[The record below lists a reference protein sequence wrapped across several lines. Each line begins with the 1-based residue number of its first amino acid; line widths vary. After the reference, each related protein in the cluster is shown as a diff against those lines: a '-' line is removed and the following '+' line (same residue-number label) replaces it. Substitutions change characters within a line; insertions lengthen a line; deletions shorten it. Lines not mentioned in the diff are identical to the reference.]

1 MVPFLLDLNSH
12 SLLSRVPVERQPE
25 QDDLHT
31 YFCCSSFT
39 VLALQYVFSHLHRSS
54 LRSDVYYLIG
64 LILNKLF
71 YACMYPHVKRRTVCR
86 HDVRARASNLV
97 AECGRMFA

>member
-1 MVPFLLDLNSH
+1 MVGGGRLLGSVLDQQPAQLDL
-12 SLLSRVPVERQPE
+12 PE

-39 VLALQYVFSHLHRSS
+39 VMALQYVFPHLHRSS

-71 YACMYPHVKRRTVCR
+71 YACMHPHVKRRTVCR